1 MESTESTERV
11 IAHTDFLRLADTH
24 ISDKVERTD
33 PTDFFW
39 VAFGSKSEENLNEN
53 LINKKLE
60 NPFDLV
66 ETASLLLQRHA
77 TSCKQACSLS
87 LPLHHQSLRDFN
99 QDERKTKI
107 IDS

>member
-1 MESTESTERV
+1 MKRNVMVTQ
-11 IAHTDFLRLADTH
+11 
-24 ISDKVERTD
+24 ISQISQIFSGS
-33 PTDFFW
+33 PT
-39 VAFGSKSEENLNEN
+39 AQNLNEN
-53 LINKKLE
+53 LINKNLE

-87 LPLHHQSLRDFN
+87 LPLHQQSLRDFN